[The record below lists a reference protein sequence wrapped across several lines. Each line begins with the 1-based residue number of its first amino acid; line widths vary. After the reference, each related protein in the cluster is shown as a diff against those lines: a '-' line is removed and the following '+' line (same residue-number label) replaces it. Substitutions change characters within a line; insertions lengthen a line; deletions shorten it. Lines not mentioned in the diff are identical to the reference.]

1 MRLCMMPVC
10 VFVSRLGIT
19 GLVNKI
25 KIYTNLMKLFNYST
39 FILGLLLSYEL
50 EFIHSTKL
58 EHDDAMLMLLKE
70 FGG

>member
-1 MRLCMMPVC
+1 
-10 VFVSRLGIT
+10 
-19 GLVNKI
+19 
-25 KIYTNLMKLFNYST
+25 MKLFNYST

-50 EFIHSTKL
+50 EFIHATKL